1 MGYSLILLLLIENGL
16 LFVVSEIFKPVTFN
30 LWNQSVN
37 RIRSKVGSV
46 LHNLINIVW
55 GNLENWSV
63 LNPVLIFQ
71 TRYNNSRSG
80 VYAFSNG
87 CYIFS
92 IGGQLIFTVNNYSQH
107 ELAGIPP
114 DPVLI
119 NLFMDSSQIIE
130 VLKINRMHVVHKELR
145 GVPSG
150 EYLCHRH

>member
-1 MGYSLILLLLIENGL
+1 M
-16 LFVVSEIFKPVTFN
+16 
-30 LWNQSVN
+30 
-37 RIRSKVGSV
+37 
-46 LHNLINIVW
+46 
-55 GNLENWSV
+55 
-63 LNPVLIFQ
+63 NPVSIFQ

-87 CYIFS
+87 CYKFS

-130 VLKINRMHVVHKELR
+130 VLKINRMHVVHEELR

-150 EYLCHRH
+150 EYLRHRH